1 MILEKCENY
10 MKLKLI
16 DAAKVIKKNVYKFY
30 VYTEKRELM
39 SPNA

>member
-1 MILEKCENY
+1 

-16 DAAKVIKKNVYKFY
+16 DTAKVIKKNVEAKN
-30 VYTEKRELM
+30 VREGKKLM